1 MTDQRPNQRTPLIQT
16 TGLRKGALGQI
27 RRPAITPRNRQYTT
41 PDPRTLQNA
50 ASRLHSVSVESLL
63 ASTSEIPSARRRA
76 PAGIGR
82 KDALPQRTTK
92 TSQKLVLLP
101 ESSGSESRLASFES
115 EDEDAGPPQD
125 DEPRIQAQAA
135 KPALPKRSFSE
146 RLTKHA
152 REERNLPR
160 VTAYAVAEGIR
171 FQATAQFLRERHS
184 VRPRVYDEC
193 MYVPYC
199 LPLLPGIGCRVM
211 SSPEVIS
218 PGGGSLLEQAIQYS
232 EDRDHSH
239 DYFAALANKLD
250 EQRVPQV
257 VLETIA
263 ESSEDNGLGR
273 EEQDGEQRSRAHSL
287 SRPGSRSASADPTI
301 SGKHSRRGSLDVE
314 SMLKHA
320 EMFVFNYGV
329 IVFWNFSAAAERDI
343 LADFTFAKL
352 YLRPLRE
359 IDVETEE
366 LHFEYSPNT
375 LRPRIF
381 NDMITLR
388 SGDHMIKLA
397 MSHAI
402 AQSTKMSLFEG
413 RMETVMEGAQSV
425 PRHLALTGEL
435 GLTREQVIKMS
446 GRLFKLRVDV
456 NLSSNVLD
464 TPEFF
469 WDSEPALN
477 PLYTAVREYLE
488 LRPRI
493 LVLNE
498 RCQVIFDLLDILTDS
513 TNDTNMSRITLIIIL
528 LILVSIA
535 LTTIEVVFRFRA
547 LRSGR
552 EL

>member
-27 RRPAITPRNRQYTT
+27 RRPAITPRNRQNTT

-101 ESSGSESRLASFES
+101 ESSGSESRLANFES

-125 DEPRIQAQAA
+125 DEPRIQAQAS
-135 KPALPKRSFSE
+135 KPALPKRSYSE

-152 REERNLPR
+152 REERSLPR

-171 FQATAQFLRERHS
+171 FQATAKFLRERHS

-193 MYVPYC
+193 
-199 LPLLPGIGCRVM
+199 IVM

-218 PGGGSLLEQAIQYS
+218 PGGGSLLEQAIQHS

-273 EEQDGEQRSRAHSL
+273 EEHDGEQRRSRGHSM